1 MEESRIIVTLDIGT
15 TKTCVIV
22 GRRNM
27 DGLLEIIGVGRA
39 PSIGMQRGVIH
50 NINEMVAAIQYA
62 VAEAEQDAGYKIRDV
77 YVGIAGQHIKSLRHR
92 GYRMRSNYTE
102 EITQEDIDMLE
113 SDMHKMVL
121 PPGEQI
127 IHVIPQ
133 EYIVDNE
140 SGVVQPI
147 GMAGARLE
155 ADFHIVTGQTAST
168 ANIYRCVERAGLELK
183 GLILEPIASSSAVL
197 TPDEKEVGVAL
208 VDIGGGTTD
217 LAIYYNNILRHTAV
231 IPFGGNLIT
240 EDVKQAFML
249 LSRSAEELKVKY
261 GSALSVTKMANEVIN
276 ITGLNGRPPK
286 QINVASLAKVIQAR
300 MEEILLLANSEI
312 IRCGYDGRLAAGI
325 VVTGGGAQLKNLPY
339 LIEYYVG
346 CDARVGTPSEIL
358 APNSPKYLHS
368 TIYATA
374 LGLIFQGLEYERL
387 LNNKSS
393 VENAENKTGV
403 TSKESLLRKV
413 FSGIKQTFNPET
425 DELKDWDQ

>member
-1 MEESRIIVTLDIGT
+1 MEESSIIVALDIGT

-27 DGLLEIIGVGRA
+27 DGLLEIIGAGRA

-50 NINEMVAAIQYA
+50 NINNMIDAIQRA
-62 VAEAEQDAGYKIRDV
+62 VAEAEQDAGYKIREV

-92 GYRMRSNYTE
+92 GYKIRSNYTE
-102 EITQEDIDMLE
+102 EITQEDIDLLKA
-113 SDMHKMVL
+113 DMHRMVL

-140 SGVVQPI
+140 SGIVQPI
-147 GMAGARLE
+147 GMAGSRIE
-155 ADFHIVTGQTAST
+155 ADFHIVTGQITST
-168 ANIYRCVERAGLELK
+168 ANIYRCVQRAGLELK

-197 TPDEKEVGVAL
+197 TADEKEVGVAL

-217 LAIYYNNILRHTAV
+217 LAIYHNNVLRHTAV
-231 IPFGGNLIT
+231 IPYGGNLIT

-249 LSRSAEELKVKY
+249 LGRNAEELKVKC
-261 GSALSVTKMANEVIN
+261 GSALSVSKMAYEIIN
-276 ITGLNGRPPK
+276 LPGLNGRPPK

-300 MEEILLLANSEI
+300 MEDILMLVNNEITRSGFN
-312 IRCGYDGRLAAGI
+312 GRLAAGI

-346 CDARVGTPSEIL
+346 CDARVGIPKEIL
-358 APNSPKYLHS
+358 APNSPKYLYS
-368 TIYATA
+368 PVYATS

-387 LNNKSS
+387 LNTRLS
-393 VENAENKTGV
+393 VEGVETKTGV
-403 TSKESLLRKV
+403 TGRESIFRKV
-413 FSGIKQTFNPET
+413 FGGIKQTFNPET
-425 DELKDWDQ
+425 DEIKDWDQ